1 MLDPIHE
8 RREQRFTVDQGS
20 AASAAVAVTRI
31 REEPVELLRLLVVTL
46 QHAVV
51 VMIGSAGRDELV
63 TEAMIGDHL
72 PTSLAEVL

>member
-1 MLDPIHE
+1 
-8 RREQRFTVDQGS
+8 
-20 AASAAVAVTRI
+20 VAITGI
-31 REEPVELLRLLVVTL
+31 WEEPVVLLRLLVVTL